1 MYVRMIIFFKINHFA
16 HVKTYLISLKFWI
29 CKGRKNSW
37 NLFDMFLNQILN
49 DSGRSSN
56 ILHSVQVCKSANT
69 QYDILRQFYIVSTLI
84 WCEDRLHGCD
94 QLASHWFLIQN
105 QNHWTYLIADAKYAI
120 YSRVWSMKGVATL
133 CVFLWVTFEFIIHGG
148 EYKANTRRTQGEYA
162 SFSSHPPSHYPRDKY
177 FSCAKIMHHI
187 LAFYFQQQWYIWA
200 QWARIWYAN
209 VCLNSSRIC
218 FSYPFSVSSF
228 LSVNFTNPAW
238 YSLSSLLGGFA
249 HSFVG
254 ILFEFL
260 PRTST
265 ITATMSVSG
274 FARCRPH
281 LFCDVG
287 LRFCFFS
294 TPNVHVNFLLTRYF
308 NF

>member
-1 MYVRMIIFFKINHFA
+1 
-16 HVKTYLISLKFWI
+16 
-29 CKGRKNSW
+29 
-37 NLFDMFLNQILN
+37 
-49 DSGRSSN
+49 
-56 ILHSVQVCKSANT
+56 
-69 QYDILRQFYIVSTLI
+69 
-84 WCEDRLHGCD
+84 
-94 QLASHWFLIQN
+94 
-105 QNHWTYLIADAKYAI
+105 
-120 YSRVWSMKGVATL
+120 MKGVATL
-133 CVFLWVTFEFIIHGG
+133 CVFLWVTFEFVIHGG

-162 SFSSHPPSHYPRDKY
+162 SFSPSHYPRDKY

-254 ILFEFL
+254 ILLSFYHVRRLLRLRCRSQVLRDVGLICF
-260 PRTST
+260 
-265 ITATMSVSG
+265 AMSVSG
-274 FARCRPH
+274 FVFSQPLMCTRTSCWLGILTSRYVDP
-281 LFCDVG
+281 LCD
-287 LRFCFFS
+287 S
-294 TPNVHVNFLLTRYF
+294 SPFLLVS
-308 NF
+308 